1 MWLDVRNQRDFVP
14 DYNGDIIMKV
24 MRLSWT
30 DEEGDI
36 DIQVYL
42 SVQIYPA
49 LLLIVFSLPAQP
61 RTSQGSMQAPT
72 TSCRA
77 TTALTTRSLNNED
90 IVRPLQSPRGSRRI
104 SLISTF
110 DRIRLAAAL
119 LDSTAPKD

>member
-1 MWLDVRNQRDFVP
+1 MRASDRRAAAHHCVRTVVWLDVRNERDFVP

-72 TSCRA
+72 TSCQA
-77 TTALTTRSLNNED
+77 TTALTTRAF
-90 IVRPLQSPRGSRRI
+90 VKPLQSP
-104 SLISTF
+104 SLHCG
-110 DRIRLAAAL
+110 L
-119 LDSTAPKD
+119 LQGVPRP